1 MIIAYVILLDD
12 YVFSNI
18 VYDYIMSFCYM
29 KMSAIIFNIT
39 ICYVILLDDYVFYII
54 VYDYML
60 CHFDR
65 WQYVFYI
72 IIYDY
77 ILCYFARQLSFL

>member
-1 MIIAYVILLDD
+1 MTIAYIILLDD

-18 VYDYIMSFCYM
+18 SYDYIMSFCYM
-29 KMSAIIFNIT
+29 TMSAIILYMT
-39 ICYVILLDDYVFYII
+39 ICYVILLHDYVFYII

-60 CHFDR
+60 CHFVR
-65 WQYVFYI
+65 WLYVFYI

-77 ILCYFARQLSFL
+77 VLCYFAR